1 VRHFW
6 IFAHLLGFV
15 LWLGGGLA
23 AMTLGLA
30 LKRAPR
36 EQLGPGVRQLAM
48 LYQKLL
54 LPGSVLT
61 VASGLV
67 LTMII
72 FGSAGT
78 TAVMSRSLM
87 TMQGVGL
94 AAALVTLLV
103 LVPNAGRLVRLDPI
117 GQAEPFDAAR
127 RRQARMGMISG
138 LLGLIALAAGAI
150 GRP

>member
-1 VRHFW
+1 MRHFW

-23 AMTLGLA
+23 ATMLGLA

-36 EQLGPGVRQLAM
+36 EQLAQGVRHLAV
-48 LYQKLL
+48 LYQRLM

-67 LTMII
+67 LTMMM
-72 FGSAGT
+72 FGSAGAMGT
-78 TAVMSRSLM
+78 ISHALM
-87 TMQGVGL
+87 TMQGAGL
-94 AAALVTLLV
+94 LGALVTLLV
-103 LVPNAGRLVRLDPI
+103 LVPNAGRLTRLDPLA
-117 GQAEPFDAAR
+117 QAQQFDALR
-127 RRQARMGMISG
+127 QRQARTGMISG
-138 LLGLIALAAGAI
+138 LLGMIALLAGAL